1 MTVSFTLERIKSGL
15 INDYILKASR
25 LLIHHKN
32 LLQLAAIAAIL
43 TATILIVAKFIA
55 WEQTGSLSLQAS
67 LVDSLLDVGA
77 SIINLFVIRQ
87 ALKPAD
93 EDHRFGHG
101 KAEALGGLVQTAF
114 IAGSAIW
121 LFSEA
126 IHHLRHPHSLN
137 DLAIGNSIMILA
149 IALTTALILFQRYVI
164 RRTDSLAIAADSL
177 HYQTDLLTSIGILI
191 GLNVTTYFNVIWL
204 DSLIGGGIGIYILI
218 TSYKIGIRSLN
229 ILMDRELSHEL
240 REKVLDIANAN
251 PYVKGVHDLR
261 TRSSG
266 NKIFIQ
272 LHIDMEKNLD
282 LKTAHD
288 EGVKISLQIRAFLP
302 DAEVM
307 IHPDPV

>member
-1 MTVSFTLERIKSGL
+1 MQ
-15 INDYILKASR
+15 
-25 LLIHHKN
+25 HKN

-55 WEQTGSLSLQAS
+55 WEHTGSLSLQAS
-67 LVDSLLDVGA
+67 LIDSLLDVVA

-101 KAEALGGLVQTAF
+101 KAEALGGLAQTAF

-126 IHHLRHPHSLN
+126 IRHLLNPHPLN
-137 DLAIGNSIMILA
+137 DLTIGNSIMVLA
-149 IALTTALILFQRYVI
+149 IGLTTVLILFQRYVI
-164 RRTDSLAIAADSL
+164 RRTNSLAIAADSL
-177 HYQTDLLTSIGILI
+177 HYQTDLLTCLGILV
-191 GLNVTTYFNVIWL
+191 GLNITTYFNIIWL
-204 DSLIGGGIGIYILI
+204 DSLIGVAIGVYILA
-218 TSYKIGIRSLN
+218 TSYKIGLRALN
-229 ILMDRELSHEL
+229 ILMDRELSNEL
-240 REKVLDIANAN
+240 REKVLDIASAN

-288 EGVKISLQIRAFLP
+288 EGVKISLKIRTFLP

-307 IHPDPV
+307 IHHDPV